1 MRVIVTRPAEQ
12 SAIWVDALTEQ
23 GIDAVALP
31 LIGVG
36 PAADAAAVAA
46 AWRQLEATDLAM
58 FVSANA
64 VRHFFDHRPAATPWP
79 AATTAAS
86 TGPGTTT
93 ALSMAGVPLAQIVEP
108 AADSAQFD
116 SEALWQRLRGR
127 EWTDAR
133 ALIVRGDGGR
143 DWLADTL
150 REHGAQVDFL
160 SAYSRRAPDWG
171 TAEQSLLDA
180 ALQRPDLHCWV
191 FSSSEAIGHLAE
203 RLNALQRPLPPTAR
217 AIATHPKIAARAADA
232 GFGDVRQSRPALA
245 DVIACIQSFAL

>member
-1 MRVIVTRPAEQ
+1 
-12 SAIWVDALTEQ
+12 
-23 GIDAVALP
+23 
-31 LIGVG
+31 
-36 PAADAAAVAA
+36 
-46 AWRQLEATDLAM
+46 
-58 FVSANA
+58 
-64 VRHFFDHRPAATPWP
+64 
-79 AATTAAS
+79 
-86 TGPGTTT
+86 
-93 ALSMAGVPLAQIVEP
+93 LAQIVEP

-116 SEALWQRLRGR
+116 SESLWQRLRGR

-245 DVIACIQSFAL
+245 DVIACIQSFSL